1 MWNVS
6 VCCDSLVH
14 SHDNHIWF
22 VLNYVSEFIFHVF
35 RRLSSSPLHLIW
47 ALTELHV
54 NIDPFKVH
62 ISAQEPSETDCLH
75 ERRRAK
81 RQQSAM
87 GGPRVPVPP
96 GFGSKTNT
104 NITSPSGTTLL
115 LSAIISSR
123 FIITQRQQ
131 SSLITQKIL
140 TLWFIYIQQG
150 RRLLLASLWT
160 LTLKRLSKSQIIH
173 PLTLH
178 GSPAWETKILMTK
191 PTWLVLLLN

>member
-1 MWNVS
+1 MFS
-6 VCCDSLVH
+6 GRCL
-14 SHDNHIWF
+14 
-22 VLNYVSEFIFHVF
+22 L
-35 RRLSSSPLHLIW
+35 LHLIW

-81 RQQSAM
+81 RQQSAA

-115 LSAIISSR
+115 SAIISSW

-131 SSLITQKIL
+131 SSLIIQKIL
-140 TLWFIYIQQG
+140 TLWFIYIQHG
-150 RRLLLASLWT
+150 RRPLLASLWA
-160 LTLKRLSKSQIIH
+160 LTLRRLPKSQIIH
-173 PLTLH
+173 LLTLH
-178 GSPAWETKILMTK
+178 RSPAWETKILMTK
-191 PTWLVLLLN
+191 PSWLVLLLNWC